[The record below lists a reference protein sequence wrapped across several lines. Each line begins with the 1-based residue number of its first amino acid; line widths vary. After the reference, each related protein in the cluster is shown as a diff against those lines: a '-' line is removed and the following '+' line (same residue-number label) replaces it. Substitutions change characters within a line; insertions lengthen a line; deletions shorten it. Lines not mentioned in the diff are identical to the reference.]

1 MVQYFFTFILESKKD
16 SSTSSTPDMFSDDF
30 NKNSNAEQ
38 NDKISNLD
46 LGISNKYENVGYYA
60 PQLGEII
67 NQKYKVIGL
76 CGKGIFSSVVK
87 VVDITSNIGYALKII
102 RNIDIMK
109 ASGDK
114 ERNIISLL
122 NKDDKEGI
130 FYIFYFFR

>member
-130 FYIFYFFR
+130 IYIFYFFR

>member
-1 MVQYFFTFILESKKD
+1 MVQYFFTFILENKKD

>member
-1 MVQYFFTFILESKKD
+1 
-16 SSTSSTPDMFSDDF
+16 MFSDDF